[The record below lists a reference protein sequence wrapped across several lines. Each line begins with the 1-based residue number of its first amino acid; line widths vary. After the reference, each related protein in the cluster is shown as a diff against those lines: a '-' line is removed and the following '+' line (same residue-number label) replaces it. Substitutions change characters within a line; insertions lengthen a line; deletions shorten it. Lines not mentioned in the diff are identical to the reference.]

1 MINKLIAYVRRQKLS
16 LRIITLIALAMT
28 SWFLVV
34 SCGSL
39 NARHTGT
46 NMSPDIIADYIYRII
61 KSERTV
67 YGKYVVQRL
76 KDENV
81 LRASE
86 HWQQDKALPLPAQ
99 MFRMT
104 AELASENSPFS
115 YGSVS
120 PWSLNENHAPK
131 TEFERKAMDT
141 ILKTGL
147 PYKDYQVKDGKK
159 YYSALYPDKAVSAA
173 CIDCHNQHPV
183 HKQRYPNKVFKVGDV
198 MGGIVI
204 NLPLEQ

>member
-1 MINKLIAYVRRQKLS
+1 MIQRLKRLNLP
-16 LRIITLIALAMT
+16 LRIISLIILALT

-34 SCGSL
+34 SCATLDAQQMGAKL
-39 NARHTGT
+39 H
-46 NMSPDIIADYIYRII
+46 PDVVSDYIYRII
-61 KSERTV
+61 KSERTI

-81 LRASE
+81 VRSSE

-99 MFRMT
+99 MFRMS

-115 YGSVS
+115 YGAIS
-120 PWSLNENHAPK
+120 PWSLNKNNIPN
-131 TEFERKAMDT
+131 TDFERKAMDA
-141 ILKTGL
+141 ILATGL

-173 CIDCHNQHPV
+173 CIDCHNQHPL
-183 HKQRYPNKVFKVGDV
+183 HKQRYPDKVFKVGDV
-198 MGGIVI
+198 MGGILI
-204 NLPLEQ
+204 NLPLDP

>member
-1 MINKLIAYVRRQKLS
+1 MIHRLKRLNLP
-16 LRIITLIALAMT
+16 LRIIALIILALT
-28 SWFLVV
+28 SWFVVV
-34 SCGSL
+34 SCGTL
-39 NARHTGT
+39 DAQQMGAKLP
-46 NMSPDIIADYIYRII
+46 PDVVSDYVYRII

-81 LRASE
+81 VRASE

-99 MFRMT
+99 MFRMS

-115 YGSVS
+115 YGAIS
-120 PWSLNENHAPK
+120 PWSLNKNNIPN
-131 TEFERKAMDT
+131 TDFEKKAIES
-141 ILKTGL
+141 ILTTGL

-173 CIDCHNQHPV
+173 CIDCHNQHPL
-183 HKQRYPNKVFKVGDV
+183 HKQRYPNKIFKVGDV
-198 MGGIVI
+198 MGGILI
-204 NLPLEQ
+204 NLPLDP

>member
-1 MINKLIAYVRRQKLS
+1 MIQRLKRLNLP
-16 LRIITLIALAMT
+16 LRIISLIILALT

-34 SCGSL
+34 SCGTLDAQQMGSKL
-39 NARHTGT
+39 P
-46 NMSPDIIADYIYRII
+46 PDTVSDYIYRII
-61 KSERTV
+61 KSERTI

-81 LRASE
+81 VRASE

-99 MFRMT
+99 MFRMS

-115 YGSVS
+115 YGAIS
-120 PWSLNENHAPK
+120 PWSLNENNIPH
-131 TEFERKAMDT
+131 TDFEKKAMDT
-141 ILKTGL
+141 ILATGL

-173 CIDCHNQHPV
+173 CIDCHNQHPF
-183 HKQRYPNKVFKVGDV
+183 HKQRYPEKVFKVGDV
-198 MGGIVI
+198 MGGILI
-204 NLPLEQ
+204 NLPLDP